1 LAALPPARATSD
13 HGQAT
18 AELAVVLPV
27 VVMLMLLIVQVG
39 AVAYQRILVVH
50 TAREVARAA
59 AVSPLA
65 PTSAT
70 VAARHGLDPA
80 RLEVTVST
88 PDLSGYVRAVV
99 AYDVPTNA
107 AVVGA
112 LLPDVRVEAEAQM
125 LAEWPRD
132 PAVRQ

>member
-1 LAALPPARATSD
+1 MTRRRSD
-13 HGQAT
+13 SGQAT
-18 AELAVVLPV
+18 AELAVALPV
-27 VVMLMLLIVQVG
+27 IVVLLLVVVQVG
-39 AVAYQRILVVH
+39 AVVAARILVVH

-65 PTSAT
+65 PTVEA
-70 VAARHGLDPA
+70 VAARHGFDPA
-80 RLEVTVST
+80 RLTVTVST
-88 PDLSGYVRAVV
+88 PDLSGYVRAEVS
-99 AYDVPTNA
+99 YDVPTDA

-112 LLPDVRVEAEAQM
+112 LLPDVTVGAEAQM